1 MAIVTIA
8 IGIATITSLL
18 AGAIS
23 MSSGIARDTI
33 RAKYGKQLNKVAKK
47 ISPRLNENE
56 QLRSQINTALT
67 NQNQKL
73 ASDLLMASPLS
84 SVVKRLKENIQLNE
98 KGSQET
104 DRYFDEQKDL
114 AEQAQG
120 AADKIS
126 SALDGDV
133 AAATEGKHA

>member
-33 RAKYGKQLNKVAKK
+33 RAKYGKQLNEVAKK